1 MPQRQRLVPQE
12 MREVSLIFERHAV
25 RLSELM
31 CFARR
36 ASDRTWTI
44 SGRRLDV
51 AWTQKKEGDACL
63 LALATDLME
72 TVFRKGFGNLFPC
85 DFPLRE
91 AYAESP
97 AVAAKSGQQLLPA
110 MCASCLP
117 LALYG
122 SAALV
127 KVVPPPPAASTLT
140 MLAPPGTAALRKH
153 EANL

>member
-1 MPQRQRLVPQE
+1 MLAAYGNKIDLFPWIDPERHTVRQRITVEKCQLDKDGFAA
-12 MREVSLIFERHAV
+12 VSVKPILRQPGFA
-25 RLSELM
+25 LDAS
-31 CFARR
+31 ARR
-36 ASDRTWTI
+36 PYLECLPILCFSAHSDGPI
-44 SGRRLDV
+44 PKQD
-51 AWTQKKEGDACL
+51 
-63 LALATDLME
+63 
-72 TVFRKGFGNLFPC
+72 
-85 DFPLRE
+85 
-91 AYAESP
+91 
-97 AVAAKSGQQLLPA
+97 GQQLLPA